1 VSWHRPLGE
10 RAVNGSASGIAE
22 RRGGGE
28 GAVRRARPGGATG
41 PVRTDPSSRSLSAA
55 RAGQA
60 SGVCVSIATMPEPGW
75 PVERCTTAKPP
86 VGSAAASSR

>member
-1 VSWHRPLGE
+1 MSWHRPLGE
-10 RAVNGSASGIAE
+10 RAVNGSAPGIAE

-28 GAVRRARPGGATG
+28 GA
-41 PVRTDPSSRSLSAA
+41 VRTDPSSRSLSAA